1 MCYRIKGALKEI
13 KKWSAVLSDVK
24 INTPQEAILGMVDVL
39 GFKEF
44 IEQKQDQAVESYI
57 DIVKEMMT
65 NNAMYNKKIYLTIL
79 SDTFIV
85 YSYDTSPV
93 IICKIVNMLEY
104 LRFYLIK
111 QEGLLSRG
119 AIVKGKMYNTS
130 DRKFYDPRTKKELKI
145 DDGIIVSEALVK
157 AARLEKKARYPRILI
172 DDEIKKIFDE
182 KVKYKKNGKLKEY
195 FVIDL
200 FVEDLYGGE
209 KYYTTN
215 FFRHFPQI
223 ASYLYENYS
232 HKEYCLPEPLE
243 MIKNGI
249 IKYMRTYN
257 SNKNTNDKIKE
268 KIVYFVDKYNE
279 LINELCAKI
288 RKNPF
293 IDKEIISQ
301 IEKLHYDANQR

>member
-1 MCYRIKGALKEI
+1 MSYDFEGAMKEDD
-13 KKWSAVLSDVK
+13 KWSGVLNNFD
-24 INTPQEAILGMVDVL
+24 NHPPQEAILGMVDVL

-44 IEQKQDQAVESYI
+44 VEQKQDQAVESYI

-182 KVKYKKNGKLKEY
+182 KVKYKKKWKTKGV
-195 FVIDL
+195 FC
-200 FVEDLYGGE
+200 
-209 KYYTTN
+209 
-215 FFRHFPQI
+215 H
-223 ASYLYENYS
+223 
-232 HKEYCLPEPLE
+232 
-243 MIKNGI
+243 
-249 IKYMRTYN
+249 
-257 SNKNTNDKIKE
+257 
-268 KIVYFVDKYNE
+268 
-279 LINELCAKI
+279 
-288 RKNPF
+288 
-293 IDKEIISQ
+293 
-301 IEKLHYDANQR
+301 